1 MFQDLQPADYQPVL
15 PSDLRHGIGFVGCGN
30 IVRRSQ
36 MPSYKKAGYRVV
48 ACCDQVEERADS
60 VAANFDNPLVTTN
73 VEELFSHPEVQIVDL
88 AVHAHQRLPLVEQIA
103 AAGKHVFSQKPLAPS
118 LREAERIVEI
128 CRNAG
133 VTLMVN
139 QQARW
144 APAHRALRLLVERG
158 VLGHVYAVTHCY
170 RAYQDYGW
178 YAEHEDFNIVDHG
191 IHYIDLSRYFTG
203 YTPLR
208 VKATTTMAPGQ
219 NAVSPMIYTI
229 LFEYEPSC
237 QVMTTLHFNNIVSAP
252 ALHDHLWYLDGTN
265 GSALL
270 SDPMGTAK
278 LSLSFKDSPE
288 QVQTFEIAG
297 TWGHEGFAGSMG
309 EMLRALEEGREPESS
324 GRDNLESLRM
334 AFAAVESANS
344 GESVALSHS

>member
-15 PSDLRHGIGFVGCGN
+15 PSDLGYGIGLVGCG
-30 IVRRSQ
+30 IVVSDSQ
-36 MPSYKKAGYRVV
+36 VPAYKKAGYRVV
-48 ACCDQVEERADS
+48 ACCDKIEERAHS
-60 VAANFDNPLVTTN
+60 VAANFGSPLVTTN
-73 VEELFSHPEVQIVDL
+73 LEELLSHPEVQIVDL
-88 AVHAHQRLPLVEQIA
+88 AVHHHQRLPLVEQIA
-103 AAGKHVFSQKPLAPS
+103 AAGKHIFSQKPLAPS

-139 QQARW
+139 HQARW
-144 APAHRALRLLVERG
+144 APPHRALRLLVERG
-158 VLGHVYAVTHCY
+158 VLGHVYAVTHFH
-170 RAYQDYGW
+170 RAYQDHGW
-178 YAEHEDFNIVDHG
+178 YAEREDFNIVDHG

-208 VKATTTMAPGQ
+208 VKTTTTMVPGQ

-229 LFEYEPSC
+229 LFEYEHSS

-252 ALHDHLWYLDGTN
+252 ALHDQLWFLDGTH

-270 SDPMGTAK
+270 SDPPGTAK

-297 TWGHEGFAGSMG
+297 TWEYEGFAGSMG
-309 EMLRALEEGREPESS
+309 EMLLALEEGREPESS
-324 GRDNLESLRM
+324 GRDHLESLRM

-344 GESVALSHS
+344 GDSVELR

>member
-15 PSDLRHGIGFVGCGN
+15 PSDLGYGIGLVGCG
-30 IVRRSQ
+30 IVVSDSQ
-36 MPSYKKAGYRVV
+36 VPAYKKAGYRVV
-48 ACCDQVEERADS
+48 ACCDIIEERAHS
-60 VAANFDNPLVTTN
+60 VAANFGSPLVTTN
-73 VEELFSHPEVQIVDL
+73 LEELLSHPEVQIVDL
-88 AVHAHQRLPLVEQIA
+88 AVHHHQRLPLVEQIA
-103 AAGKHVFSQKPLAPS
+103 AAGKHIFSQKPLAPS

-139 QQARW
+139 HQARW
-144 APAHRALRLLVERG
+144 APPHRALRLLVERG
-158 VLGHVYAVTHCY
+158 VLGHVYSVTHFH
-170 RAYQDYGW
+170 RAYQDHGW
-178 YAEHEDFNIVDHG
+178 YAEREDFNIVDHG

-208 VKATTTMAPGQ
+208 VKTTTTMAPGQ

-229 LFEYEPSC
+229 LFEYEPSS

-252 ALHDHLWYLDGTN
+252 ALHDQLWFLDGTR

-270 SDPMGTAK
+270 SDPPGTAK

-297 TWGHEGFAGSMG
+297 TWGYEGFAGSMG
-309 EMLRALEEGREPESS
+309 EMLLALEEGREPESS
-324 GRDNLESLRM
+324 GRDHLESLRM

-344 GESVALSHS
+344 GDSVELRG

>member
-15 PSDLRHGIGFVGCGN
+15 PSDLGYGIGLVGCG
-30 IVRRSQ
+30 IVVSDSQ
-36 MPSYKKAGYRVV
+36 VPAYKKAGYRVV
-48 ACCDQVEERADS
+48 ACCDKIEERAHS
-60 VAANFDNPLVTTN
+60 VAANFGSPLVTTN
-73 VEELFSHPEVQIVDL
+73 LEELLSHPEVQIVDL
-88 AVHAHQRLPLVEQIA
+88 AVHHHQRLPLVEQIA
-103 AAGKHVFSQKPLAPS
+103 AAGKHIFSQKPLAPS

-139 QQARW
+139 HQARW
-144 APAHRALRLLVERG
+144 APPHRALRLLVERG
-158 VLGHVYAVTHCY
+158 VLGHVYAVTHFH
-170 RAYQDYGW
+170 RAYQDHGW
-178 YAEHEDFNIVDHG
+178 YAEREDFNIVDHG

-208 VKATTTMAPGQ
+208 VKTTTTRVPGQ

-229 LFEYEPSC
+229 LFEYEHSS

-252 ALHDHLWYLDGTN
+252 ALHDQLWFLDGTH

-270 SDPMGTAK
+270 SDPPGTAK

-297 TWGHEGFAGSMG
+297 TWEYEGFAGSMG
-309 EMLRALEEGREPESS
+309 EMLLALEEGREPESS
-324 GRDNLESLRM
+324 GRDHLESLRM

-344 GESVALSHS
+344 GDSVELR

>member
-15 PSDLRHGIGFVGCGN
+15 PSDLGYGIGLVGCG
-30 IVRRSQ
+30 IVVSDSQ
-36 MPSYKKAGYRVV
+36 VPAYKKAGYRVV
-48 ACCDQVEERADS
+48 ACCDKIEERAHS
-60 VAANFDNPLVTTN
+60 VAANFGSPLVTTN
-73 VEELFSHPEVQIVDL
+73 LEELLSHPEVQIVDL
-88 AVHAHQRLPLVEQIA
+88 AVHHHQRLPLVEQIA
-103 AAGKHVFSQKPLAPS
+103 AAGKHIFSQKPLAPS

-139 QQARW
+139 HQARW
-144 APAHRALRLLVERG
+144 APPHRALRLLVERG
-158 VLGHVYAVTHCY
+158 VLGHVYAVTHFH
-170 RAYQDYGW
+170 RAYQDHGW
-178 YAEHEDFNIVDHG
+178 YAEREDFNIVDHG

-208 VKATTTMAPGQ
+208 VKTTTTMVPGQ

-229 LFEYEPSC
+229 LFEYEHSS

-252 ALHDHLWYLDGTN
+252 ALHDQLWFLDGTH

-270 SDPMGTAK
+270 SDPPGTAK

-297 TWGHEGFAGSMG
+297 TWEYEGFAGSMG
-309 EMLRALEEGREPESS
+309 EMLLALEEGREPESS
-324 GRDNLESLRM
+324 GRDHLESLRM

-344 GESVALSHS
+344 GDSVELRG

>member
-1 MFQDLQPADYQPVL
+1 MFVDMQPADYQPVL
-15 PSDLRHGIGFVGCGN
+15 PSELGYGIGIVGCG
-30 IVRRSQ
+30 ILVQGLEVPAYR
-36 MPSYKKAGYRVV
+36 KAGYHVV
-48 ACCDQVEERADS
+48 ACCDRFEERARRAAASFDS
-60 VAANFDNPLVTTN
+60 PLVTTDL
-73 VEELFSHPEVQIVDL
+73 EELLSHPGVQIVDL

-118 LREAERIVEI
+118 LHEAERIVGI
-128 CRNAG
+128 CRDAG

-144 APAHRALRLLVERG
+144 APPHRALKLLVDRG
-158 VLGHVYAVTHCY
+158 VLGHVYAITHFH

-178 YAEHEDFNIVDHG
+178 YAEREDFNIVDYG

-203 YTPLR
+203 FTPRR
-208 VKATTTMAPGQ
+208 VKTTTTTVPGQ

-229 LFEYEPSC
+229 LFEYESTA
-237 QVMTTLHFNNIVSAP
+237 QVMTTLHFNNIISAH
-252 ALHDHLWYLDGTN
+252 ALHDQMWYVDGTR

-270 SDPMGTAK
+270 RDPAGAAK

-288 QVQTFEIAG
+288 RVQSFDIAG
-297 TWGHEGFAGSMG
+297 TWEYEGFAGSMG
-309 EMLRALEEGREPESS
+309 EMMLTLEEGREPGSS
-324 GRDNLESLRM
+324 GRGHLESLRL

-344 GESVALSHS
+344 GESVELGR